1 MISLNLVPLDL
12 QKKKKGQFSL
22 RKFNI
27 PLEVIIGCGGG
38 LLVLLG
44 VIHVLFL
51 FVNMSKLAQHKSLQ
65 KQWEAMRPEKENVD
79 AVISEMR
86 IFQGKYRAI
95 ENIAENGNLSWAQ
108 KLNILSDSLPRGVWL
123 KKVALEDDM
132 FFIEGSAVSKAG
144 TEIISIHHLTSNLK
158 KNDHFTQHFTD
169 IELGSIQRRKINNV
183 EIADFIITMKLQ

>member
-1 MISLNLVPLDL
+1 
-12 QKKKKGQFSL
+12 
-22 RKFNI
+22 
-27 PLEVIIGCGGG
+27 
-38 LLVLLG
+38 
-44 VIHVLFL
+44 
-51 FVNMSKLAQHKSLQ
+51 
-65 KQWEAMRPEKENVD
+65 MRPEKENVD